1 MSALEHVQ
9 IAPLAPQRFKE
20 ILTDEQSRQLDETIT
35 RGDELLG
42 GRVVWNV
49 NSTMRGGGV
58 AEMLASL
65 VAYAR
70 GAGVDSRWVVMRG
83 NPDFFRVTKR
93 IHNMLHG
100 SPGDGAGLR
109 ADARATYESACAVAA
124 RELVKLTEPGDV
136 VVLHDPQT
144 AGLVQPLVEDGARV
158 VWRCHVG
165 IDLPND
171 LAREA
176 WAFLRP
182 YVAPAAAYI
191 FSREAFAWD
200 DLDRSRVVIIPPSI
214 DAFSAKNQS
223 LEPDAVK
230 NILAVAAILEGRS
243 LGSAQF
249 ARQDGSRGRVNRQA
263 ELHGTPP
270 VPTGVPTIIQVSRW
284 DRLKDHVGVLRAFC
298 DQVAPDDDAHLVLAG
313 PSTAAVVDDPE
324 GAEVLREILAAREQY
339 SGASADR
346 AHVIS
351 LPMVDPEENAA
362 TVNALQRHATIVV
375 QKSLAEGFGL
385 TVAEAMWKGRP
396 VVASRVGG
404 IQDQIVDGQN
414 GVLVDPLDLE
424 AFGAAL
430 FSLLADGDRA
440 EELGRRAREHVR
452 DAFLGP
458 RTLAQYIELFGRLL
472 EPARAA
478 P

>member
-1 MSALEHVQ
+1 VTALKHVQ
-9 IAPLAPQRFKE
+9 IAALSPQRFKE
-20 ILTDEQSRQLDETIT
+20 ILTEEQSRELDETIE

-83 NPDFFRVTKR
+83 EPDFFRVTKR
-93 IHNMLHG
+93 IHNLLHG
-100 SPGDGAGLR
+100 SPGDGAGLN
-109 ADARATYESACAVAA
+109 AEARGTYERTCAVAA
-124 RELVKLTEPGDV
+124 GELAELTEPGDL

-144 AGLVQPLVEDGARV
+144 AGLVQPLIEDGARV

-171 LAREA
+171 LARET
-176 WAFLRP
+176 WRFLLP
-182 YVAPAAAYI
+182 YVFPAAAYI
-191 FSREAFAWD
+191 FSRETYAWD

-223 LEPDAVK
+223 LETAAVR
-230 NILAVAAILEGRS
+230 AILSAAGILDGSRS
-243 LGSAQF
+243 GSAQF
-249 ARQDGSRGRVNRQA
+249 TRQDGSRGRVNRRA
-263 ELHGTPP
+263 ELHDTPR
-270 VPTGVPTIIQVSRW
+270 VPSGARTIVQVSRW
-284 DRLKDHVGVLRAFC
+284 DKLKDHVGVLRAFC
-298 DQVAPDDDAHLVLAG
+298 EHMAETDAHLVLAG
-313 PSTAAVVDDPE
+313 PSTAAVADDPE
-324 GAEVLREILAAREQY
+324 GAEVLGDVLAARGQY
-339 SGASADR
+339 PRSASDR
-346 AHVIS
+346 VHVVS

-362 TVNALQRHATIVV
+362 IVNALQRNATIVV

-404 IQDQIVDGQN
+404 IQDQIVDDEN
-414 GVLVDPLDLE
+414 GVLVDPLDLD
-424 AFGAAL
+424 GL
-430 FSLLADGDRA
+430 GRILRDLLGDPERA
-440 EELGRRAREHVR
+440 EALGRRAREQVR
-452 DAFLGP
+452 YAFLGP
-458 RTLAQYIELFGRLL
+458 RALAQYVDLFGRLL
-472 EPARAA
+472 ERAPASR
-478 P
+478 